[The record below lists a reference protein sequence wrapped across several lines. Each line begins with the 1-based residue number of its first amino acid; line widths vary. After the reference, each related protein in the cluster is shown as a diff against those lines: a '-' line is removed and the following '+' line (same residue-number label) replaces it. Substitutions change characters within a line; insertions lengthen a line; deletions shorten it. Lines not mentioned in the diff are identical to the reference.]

1 MNYTNKFY
9 DVIIMVNIPEL
20 KRGIAND
27 MTEAIGNTPLVR
39 LNRLTEGLEADV
51 LVKVESFNPV
61 SSIKDRIAVNL
72 IETAEKDGLL
82 KEDSVIIEPTS
93 GNTGIG
99 LSFVAAAKGYK
110 LILTMPETMSIE
122 RRKLLAVFGAE
133 IVLTP
138 GSEGMGGAIAK
149 AKELAE
155 STPNSFMPQ
164 QFENKANSEIHRLT
178 TGPEIYRDT
187 DGEVDIVVSAAGTGG
202 TVTGIAQ
209 YIKPLKPEFK
219 AVAVEPA
226 TSQTLGKGEKGP
238 HKIQGIGP
246 GFVPDV
252 LDLDLIDEVIP
263 VKDEDAGNT
272 LLRLAREEG
281 IFTGISSGAATWAG
295 LELAKRPENKGKTI
309 VVILPD
315 TGERYLS
322 TEWVFGDLF

>member
-1 MNYTNKFY
+1 
-9 DVIIMVNIPEL
+9 MVNIPGL

-39 LNRLTEGLEADV
+39 LNRLTEGLNADV

-72 IETAEKDGLL
+72 IETAEKEGLL

-149 AKELAE
+149 AKELVE
-155 STPNSFMPQ
+155 NTPNSFMPQ

-187 DGEVDIVVSAAGTGG
+187 DGKVDIVVSAAGTGG

-209 YIKPLKPEFK
+209 YIKELKPEFK

-246 GFVPDV
+246 GFVPEV
-252 LDLDLIDEVIP
+252 LDLDLVDEVIP
-263 VKDEDAGNT
+263 VKDEDAGAT

-295 LELAKRPENKGKTI
+295 LELAKRPENEGKTI

-322 TEWVFGDLF
+322 TEWIFGDLF

>member
-1 MNYTNKFY
+1 
-9 DVIIMVNIPEL
+9 MVNIPEL

-39 LNRLTEGLEADV
+39 LNKLTEGLEADV

-61 SSIKDRIAVNL
+61 SSVKDRIAVNL
-72 IETAEKDGLL
+72 IETAEKEGLL
-82 KEDSVIIEPTS
+82 KEGSVIIEPTS

-149 AKELAE
+149 ANELVE
-155 STPNSFMPQ
+155 NTPNSFMPQ

-187 DGEVDIVVSAAGTGG
+187 DGNVDIVVSAAGTGG

-209 YIKPLKPEFK
+209 YIKLLKPEFK

-246 GFVPDV
+246 GFVPEVIDV
-252 LDLDLIDEVIP
+252 DLIDEVIP

-281 IFTGISSGAATWAG
+281 IFAGISSGAATFAG

>member
-1 MNYTNKFY
+1 
-9 DVIIMVNIPEL
+9 
-20 KRGIAND
+20 

-39 LNRLTEGLEADV
+39 LNRLTEGLNADV

-72 IETAEKDGLL
+72 IETAEKEGLL

-149 AKELAE
+149 AKELVE
-155 STPNSFMPQ
+155 NTPNSFMPQ

-187 DGEVDIVVSAAGTGG
+187 DGKVDIVVSAAGTGG

-246 GFVPDV
+246 GFVPEV
-252 LDLDLIDEVIP
+252 LDLDLVDEVIP
-263 VKDEDAGNT
+263 VKDEDAGAT

-295 LELAKRPENKGKTI
+295 LELAKRPENEGKTI

-322 TEWVFGDLF
+322 TEWIFGDLF

>member
-1 MNYTNKFY
+1 M
-9 DVIIMVNIPEL
+9 
-20 KRGIAND
+20 
-27 MTEAIGNTPLVR
+27 
-39 LNRLTEGLEADV
+39 

-72 IETAEKDGLL
+72 IETAEKEGLL

-149 AKELAE
+149 AKELVE
-155 STPNSFMPQ
+155 NTPNSFMPQ

-187 DGEVDIVVSAAGTGG
+187 DGKVDIVVSAAGTGG

-209 YIKPLKPEFK
+209 YIKELKPEFK

-246 GFVPDV
+246 GFVPEV
-252 LDLDLIDEVIP
+252 LDVDLIDEVIP
-263 VKDEDAGNT
+263 VKDEDAGAT

-295 LELAKRPENKGKTI
+295 LELAKRPENEGKTI

-322 TEWVFGDLF
+322 TEWIFGDLF

>member
-1 MNYTNKFY
+1 
-9 DVIIMVNIPEL
+9 MVNIPEL

-39 LNRLTEGLEADV
+39 LNRLTEGLNADV

-72 IETAEKDGLL
+72 IETAEKEGLL

-149 AKELAE
+149 AKELVE
-155 STPNSFMPQ
+155 NTPNSFMPQ

-187 DGEVDIVVSAAGTGG
+187 DGKVDIVVSAAGTGG

-209 YIKPLKPEFK
+209 YIKELKPEFK

-246 GFVPDV
+246 GFVPEV
-252 LDLDLIDEVIP
+252 LDVDLVDEVIP
-263 VKDEDAGNT
+263 VKDEDAGAT

-295 LELAKRPENKGKTI
+295 LELAKRSENEGKTI

-322 TEWVFGDLF
+322 TEWIFGDLF

>member
-1 MNYTNKFY
+1 
-9 DVIIMVNIPEL
+9 MVNIPEL
-20 KRGIAND
+20 KRGVAND
-27 MTEAIGNTPLVR
+27 ITEAIGNTPLVR
-39 LNRLTEGLEADV
+39 LNKLTEGLEADV
-51 LVKVESFNPV
+51 LVKIEAFNPV
-61 SSIKDRIAVNL
+61 SSVKDRVAVSL
-72 IETAEKDGLL
+72 IEAAEKEGKLN
-82 KEDSVIIEPTS
+82 KDSVIIEPTS

-149 AKELAE
+149 ANELVE
-155 STPNSFMPQ
+155 NTPNSFMPQ

-187 DGEVDIVVSAAGTGG
+187 DGKVDIVV
-202 TVTGIAQ
+202 
-209 YIKPLKPEFK
+209 KPEFK

-226 TSQTLGKGEKGP
+226 TSQTLGQGATGP

-252 LDLDLIDEVIP
+252 LELDLIDEVIP
-263 VKDEDAGNT
+263 VKDEDAGST
-272 LLRLAREEG
+272 LLKLAREEG
-281 IFTGISSGAATWAG
+281 IFTGISSAAATFAG

-322 TEWVFGDLF
+322 TEWVFKELYDAYDDSIFPSN

>member
-1 MNYTNKFY
+1 
-9 DVIIMVNIPEL
+9 MVNIPEL

-39 LNRLTEGLEADV
+39 LNKLTEGLDAEV

-61 SSIKDRIAVNL
+61 SSIKDRVAVNL

-82 KEDSVIIEPTS
+82 KEGSVIVEPTS

-99 LSFVAAAKGYK
+99 LAFVSAAKGYK

-122 RRKLLAVFGAE
+122 RRKLLAVLGAE

-149 AKELAE
+149 AKELVE
-155 STPNSFMPQ
+155 NTPNSFMPQ

-187 DGEVDIVVSAAGTGG
+187 EGKVDIVVSAAGTGG

-209 YIKPLKPEFK
+209 YIKEQKPEFK
-219 AVAVEPA
+219 AVAVEPYS
-226 TSQTLGKGEKGP
+226 SQTLGKGEKGP
-238 HKIQGIGP
+238 HKIQGIGA
-246 GFVPDV
+246 GFVPGV
-252 LDLDLIDEVIP
+252 IDLDIIDEIIP
-263 VKDEDAGNT
+263 VKDEDAGAT

-281 IFTGISSGAATWAG
+281 ILTGISSGAATWAG
-295 LELAKRPENKGKTI
+295 LELAKRPENEGKTI

-322 TEWVFGDLF
+322 TEWIFGDLF

>member
-1 MNYTNKFY
+1 
-9 DVIIMVNIPEL
+9 MVNIPEL

-72 IETAEKDGLL
+72 IETAEKEGLL

-138 GSEGMGGAIAK
+138 GSEGMGGAISK
-149 AKELAE
+149 AKELVE
-155 STPNSFMPQ
+155 NTPNSFMPQ

-209 YIKPLKPEFK
+209 YIKELKPEFK

-226 TSQTLGKGEKGP
+226 TSQTLGKGEKGT

-252 LDLDLIDEVIP
+252 LDLDLVDEVIP

-322 TEWVFGDLF
+322 TEWIFGDLF

>member
-1 MNYTNKFY
+1 
-9 DVIIMVNIPEL
+9 MVNIPGL

-82 KEDSVIIEPTS
+82 KEGSVIIEPTS

-149 AKELAE
+149 AKELVE

-187 DGEVDIVVSAAGTGG
+187 DGKVDIVVSAAGTGG

-246 GFVPDV
+246 GFVPEV
-252 LDLDLIDEVIP
+252 LDVDLVDEVIP
-263 VKDEDAGNT
+263 VKDEDAGAT

-322 TEWVFGDLF
+322 TEWIFGDLF

>member
-1 MNYTNKFY
+1 
-9 DVIIMVNIPEL
+9 MVNIPEL

-39 LNRLTEGLEADV
+39 LNRLAEGLNADV

-72 IETAEKDGLL
+72 IETAEKEGLL

-149 AKELAE
+149 AKELVE
-155 STPNSFMPQ
+155 NTPNSFMPQ

-187 DGEVDIVVSAAGTGG
+187 DGKVDIVVSAAGTGG

-209 YIKPLKPEFK
+209 YIKELKPEFK

-246 GFVPDV
+246 GFVPEV
-252 LDLDLIDEVIP
+252 LDLDLVDEVIP
-263 VKDEDAGNT
+263 VKDEDAGAT

-295 LELAKRPENKGKTI
+295 LELAKRPENEGKTI

-322 TEWVFGDLF
+322 TEWIFGDLF

>member
-1 MNYTNKFY
+1 
-9 DVIIMVNIPEL
+9 MVNIPEL

-72 IETAEKDGLL
+72 IETAEKEGLL

-149 AKELAE
+149 AKELVE

-187 DGEVDIVVSAAGTGG
+187 DGKVDIVVSAAGTGG

-246 GFVPDV
+246 GFVPEV
-252 LDLDLIDEVIP
+252 LDVNLVDEVIP
-263 VKDEDAGNT
+263 VKDEDAGAT

-322 TEWVFGDLF
+322 TEWIFGDLF

>member
-1 MNYTNKFY
+1 
-9 DVIIMVNIPEL
+9 MVNIPEL

-72 IETAEKDGLL
+72 IETAEKEGLL

-149 AKELAE
+149 AKELVE
-155 STPNSFMPQ
+155 NTPNSFMPQ

-246 GFVPDV
+246 GFVPEV
-252 LDLDLIDEVIP
+252 LDLDLVDEVIP
-263 VKDEDAGNT
+263 VKDEDAGAT

-295 LELAKRPENKGKTI
+295 IELAKRPENKGKTI

-322 TEWVFGDLF
+322 TEWIFGDLF

>member
-1 MNYTNKFY
+1 M
-9 DVIIMVNIPEL
+9 VIIMVNIPEL
-20 KRGIAND
+20 KRGVAND
-27 MTEAIGNTPLVR
+27 ITEAIGNTPLVR
-39 LNRLTEGLEADV
+39 LNKLTEGLEADV
-51 LVKVESFNPV
+51 LVKIESFNPV
-61 SSIKDRIAVNL
+61 SSVKDRIAVAL
-72 IETAEKDGLL
+72 IEEAEKEGKID
-82 KEDSVIIEPTS
+82 KDTVIIEPTS

-149 AKELAE
+149 AAELAE
-155 STPNSFMPQ
+155 NTPNSFTPQ

-187 DGEVDIVVSAAGTGG
+187 DGKVDIVVSAAGTGG

-209 YIKPLKPEFK
+209 YIKALKPEFK

-246 GFVPDV
+246 GFVPEV
-252 LDLDLIDEVIP
+252 LDVDLVDEVIP
-263 VKDEDAGNT
+263 VKDEDAGAT

-295 LELAKRPENKGKTI
+295 LELAKRPENEGKTI

-322 TEWVFGDLF
+322 TEWIFGDLF

>member
-1 MNYTNKFY
+1 
-9 DVIIMVNIPEL
+9 MVNIPEL
-20 KRGIAND
+20 KRGVAND

-39 LNRLTEGLEADV
+39 LNKLTEGLEADV

-61 SSIKDRIAVNL
+61 SSVKDRVAVNL

-82 KEDSVIIEPTS
+82 KEGSVIIEPTS

-99 LSFVAAAKGYK
+99 LAFVSAAKGYK

-149 AKELAE
+149 ANELLE

-187 DGEVDIVVSAAGTGG
+187 DGKVDIVVSAAGTGG

-209 YIKPLKPEFK
+209 YIKEQKPEFK
-219 AVAVEPA
+219 AVAVEPYS
-226 TSQTLGKGEKGP
+226 SQTLGKGEKGP
-238 HKIQGIGP
+238 HKIQGIGA
-246 GFVPDV
+246 GFVPGV
-252 LDLDLIDEVIP
+252 IDLDIIDEIIP
-263 VKDEDAGNT
+263 VKDEDAGNI
-272 LLRLAREEG
+272 LLRLAQEEG
-281 IFTGISSGAATWAG
+281 ILAGISSGAATWAG
-295 LELAKRPENKGKTI
+295 IELAKRPENKGKTI

>member
-1 MNYTNKFY
+1 
-9 DVIIMVNIPEL
+9 MVNIPEL

-39 LNRLTEGLEADV
+39 LNRLTEGLNADV

-72 IETAEKDGLL
+72 IETAEKEGLL

-149 AKELAE
+149 AKELVE
-155 STPNSFMPQ
+155 NTPQ

-187 DGEVDIVVSAAGTGG
+187 DGKVDIVVSAAGTGG

-209 YIKPLKPEFK
+209 YIKELKPEFK

-246 GFVPDV
+246 GFVPEV
-252 LDLDLIDEVIP
+252 LDVDLVDEVIP
-263 VKDEDAGNT
+263 VKDEDAGAT

-295 LELAKRPENKGKTI
+295 LELAKRPENEGKTI

-322 TEWVFGDLF
+322 TEWIFGDLF

>member
-1 MNYTNKFY
+1 
-9 DVIIMVNIPEL
+9 MVNIPEL

-72 IETAEKDGLL
+72 IETAEKEGLL

-110 LILTMPETMSIE
+110 LILTMPETLSIE

-149 AKELAE
+149 AKELVE
-155 STPNSFMPQ
+155 NTPNSFMPQ

-187 DGEVDIVVSAAGTGG
+187 DGKVDIVVSAAGTGG

-209 YIKPLKPEFK
+209 YIKELKPEFK

-246 GFVPDV
+246 GFVPEV
-252 LDLDLIDEVIP
+252 LDLDLVDEVIP
-263 VKDEDAGNT
+263 VKDEDAGAT

-295 LELAKRPENKGKTI
+295 IELAKRPENKGKTI

-322 TEWVFGDLF
+322 TEWIFGDLF

>member
-1 MNYTNKFY
+1 
-9 DVIIMVNIPEL
+9 VIIMVNIPEL

-39 LNRLTEGLEADV
+39 LNRLTEGLNADV

-72 IETAEKDGLL
+72 IETAEKEGLL

-149 AKELAE
+149 AKELVE
-155 STPNSFMPQ
+155 NTPNSFMPQ

-187 DGEVDIVVSAAGTGG
+187 DGKVDIEVSAAGTGG

-209 YIKPLKPEFK
+209 YIKELKPEFK

-246 GFVPDV
+246 GFVPEV
-252 LDLDLIDEVIP
+252 LDLDLVDDVIP
-263 VKDEDAGNT
+263 VKDEDAGAT

-295 LELAKRPENKGKTI
+295 LELAKRPENEGKTI

-315 TGERYLS
+315 TGEIYLS
-322 TEWVFGDLF
+322 NEWIFGDLF

>member
-1 MNYTNKFY
+1 
-9 DVIIMVNIPEL
+9 MVNIPEL

-39 LNRLTEGLEADV
+39 LNRLTEGLNADV

-72 IETAEKDGLL
+72 IETAEKEGLL

-149 AKELAE
+149 AKELVE
-155 STPNSFMPQ
+155 NTPNSFMPQ

-187 DGEVDIVVSAAGTGG
+187 DGKVDIVVSAAGTGG

-209 YIKPLKPEFK
+209 YIKELKPEFK

-252 LDLDLIDEVIP
+252 LELDLIDEVIP
-263 VKDEDAGNT
+263 VKDEDAGAT

-295 LELAKRPENKGKTI
+295 LELAKRPENEGKTI

-322 TEWVFGDLF
+322 TEWIFGDLF

>member
-1 MNYTNKFY
+1 
-9 DVIIMVNIPEL
+9 MVNIPEL

-39 LNRLTEGLEADV
+39 LNRLTEGLNADV

-72 IETAEKDGLL
+72 IETAEKEGLL
-82 KEDSVIIEPTS
+82 KEDSVI
-93 GNTGIG
+93 
-99 LSFVAAAKGYK
+99 
-110 LILTMPETMSIE
+110 IE

-149 AKELAE
+149 AKELVE
-155 STPNSFMPQ
+155 NTPNSFMPQ

-187 DGEVDIVVSAAGTGG
+187 DGKVDIVVSAAGTGG

-209 YIKPLKPEFK
+209 YIKELKPEFK

-246 GFVPDV
+246 GFVPEV
-252 LDLDLIDEVIP
+252 LDVDLVDEVIP
-263 VKDEDAGNT
+263 VKDEDAGAT

-295 LELAKRPENKGKTI
+295 LELAKRPENEGKTI

-322 TEWVFGDLF
+322 TEWIFGDLF

>member
-1 MNYTNKFY
+1 
-9 DVIIMVNIPEL
+9 
-20 KRGIAND
+20 

-39 LNRLTEGLEADV
+39 LNRLTEGLNADV

-72 IETAEKDGLL
+72 IETAEKEGLL

-149 AKELAE
+149 AKELVE
-155 STPNSFMPQ
+155 NTPNSFMPQ

-187 DGEVDIVVSAAGTGG
+187 DGKVDIVVSAAGTGG

-246 GFVPDV
+246 GFVPEV
-252 LDLDLIDEVIP
+252 LDVDLVDEVIP
-263 VKDEDAGNT
+263 VKDEDAGAT

-295 LELAKRPENKGKTI
+295 LELAKRPENEGKTI
-309 VVILPD
+309 VVIL
-315 TGERYLS
+315 L
-322 TEWVFGDLF
+322 LFIIFLKKLNYFLIFYYFILNFYY

>member
-1 MNYTNKFY
+1 
-9 DVIIMVNIPEL
+9 MVNIPEL

-39 LNRLTEGLEADV
+39 LNRLTEGLEAEV

-178 TGPEIYRDT
+178 TGPEIWRDT

-209 YIKPLKPEFK
+209 YIKPLKAEFK

-226 TSQTLGKGEKGP
+226 SSQTLGKGEKGP

-252 LDLDLIDEVIP
+252 LDVDLIDEVVP

>member
-1 MNYTNKFY
+1 
-9 DVIIMVNIPEL
+9 MVNIPEL

-39 LNRLTEGLEADV
+39 LNRLTEGLNADV

-72 IETAEKDGLL
+72 IETAEKEGLL

-149 AKELAE
+149 AKELVE
-155 STPNSFMPQ
+155 NTPNSFMPQ

-187 DGEVDIVVSAAGTGG
+187 DGKVDIVVSAAGTGG
-202 TVTGIAQ
+202 T
-209 YIKPLKPEFK
+209 
-219 AVAVEPA
+219 
-226 TSQTLGKGEKGP
+226 
-238 HKIQGIGP
+238 
-246 GFVPDV
+246 
-252 LDLDLIDEVIP
+252 
-263 VKDEDAGNT
+263 
-272 LLRLAREEG
+272 
-281 IFTGISSGAATWAG
+281 
-295 LELAKRPENKGKTI
+295 
-309 VVILPD
+309 
-315 TGERYLS
+315 
-322 TEWVFGDLF
+322 

>member
-1 MNYTNKFY
+1 
-9 DVIIMVNIPEL
+9 MVNIPEL

-39 LNRLTEGLEADV
+39 LNRLTEGLNADV

-72 IETAEKDGLL
+72 IETAEKEGLL

-149 AKELAE
+149 AKELVE
-155 STPNSFMPQ
+155 NTPNSFMPQ

-187 DGEVDIVVSAAGTGG
+187 DGKVDIVVSAAGTGG

-209 YIKPLKPEFK
+209 YIKALQPEFK

-246 GFVPDV
+246 GFVPEV
-252 LDLDLIDEVIP
+252 LDVDLVDEVIP
-263 VKDEDAGNT
+263 VKDEDAGAT

-295 LELAKRPENKGKTI
+295 LELAKRPENEGKTI

-322 TEWVFGDLF
+322 TEWIFGDLF

>member
-1 MNYTNKFY
+1 
-9 DVIIMVNIPEL
+9 MVNIPEL

-39 LNRLTEGLEADV
+39 LNRLTEGLNADV

-72 IETAEKDGLL
+72 IETAEKEGLL

-149 AKELAE
+149 AKELVE
-155 STPNSFMPQ
+155 NTPNSFMPQ

-187 DGEVDIVVSAAGTGG
+187 DGKVDIVVSAAGTGG

-209 YIKPLKPEFK
+209 YIKELKPEFK

-246 GFVPDV
+246 GFVPEV
-252 LDLDLIDEVIP
+252 LDVDLIDEVIP
-263 VKDEDAGNT
+263 VKDEDAGAT

-295 LELAKRPENKGKTI
+295 LELAKRPENEGKTI

-322 TEWVFGDLF
+322 TEWIFGDLF

>member
-1 MNYTNKFY
+1 
-9 DVIIMVNIPEL
+9 MVNIPEL

-72 IETAEKDGLL
+72 IETAEKEGLL
-82 KEDSVIIEPTS
+82 KEGSVIIEPTS

-149 AKELAE
+149 ANELVE
-155 STPNSFMPQ
+155 NTPNSFMPQ

-187 DGEVDIVVSAAGTGG
+187 DGKVDIVVSAAGTGG

-209 YIKPLKPEFK
+209 YIKEQKPEFK
-219 AVAVEPA
+219 AVAVEPF

-238 HKIQGIGP
+238 HKIQGIGA
-246 GFVPDV
+246 GFVPGV
-252 LDLDLIDEVIP
+252 IDLDLIDEIIP
-263 VKDEDAGNT
+263 VKDEDAGAT

-322 TEWVFGDLF
+322 TEWIFGDLF

>member
-1 MNYTNKFY
+1 
-9 DVIIMVNIPEL
+9 MVNIPEL

-39 LNRLTEGLEADV
+39 LNRLTEGLNADV

-72 IETAEKDGLL
+72 IETAEKEGLL

-149 AKELAE
+149 AKELVE
-155 STPNSFMPQ
+155 NTPNSFMPQ

-187 DGEVDIVVSAAGTGG
+187 DGKVDIVVSAAGTGG
-202 TVTGIAQ
+202 TVTRIAQ
-209 YIKPLKPEFK
+209 YIKELKPEFK

-238 HKIQGIGP
+238 HRIQGIGP
-246 GFVPDV
+246 GFVPEV
-252 LDLDLIDEVIP
+252 LDVDLIDEVIP
-263 VKDEDAGNT
+263 VKDEDAGAT

-295 LELAKRPENKGKTI
+295 LELAKRPENEGKTI

-322 TEWVFGDLF
+322 TEWIFGDLF

>member
-1 MNYTNKFY
+1 
-9 DVIIMVNIPEL
+9 MVNIPEL

-39 LNRLTEGLEADV
+39 LNRLTEGLNADV

-72 IETAEKDGLL
+72 IETAEKEGLL

-149 AKELAE
+149 AKELVE
-155 STPNSFMPQ
+155 NTPNSFMPQ

-187 DGEVDIVVSAAGTGG
+187 DGKVDIVVSAAGTGG

-246 GFVPDV
+246 GFVPEV
-252 LDLDLIDEVIP
+252 LDFDLVDEVIP
-263 VKDEDAGNT
+263 VKDEDAGAT

-295 LELAKRPENKGKTI
+295 LELAKRPENEGKTI

-322 TEWVFGDLF
+322 TEWIFGDLF

>member
-1 MNYTNKFY
+1 
-9 DVIIMVNIPEL
+9 MVNIPEL

-39 LNRLTEGLEADV
+39 LNRLTEGLNADV

-72 IETAEKDGLL
+72 IETAEKEGLL

-149 AKELAE
+149 AKELVE
-155 STPNSFMPQ
+155 NTPNSFMPQ

-187 DGEVDIVVSAAGTGG
+187 DWKVDIVVSAAGTGG

-209 YIKPLKPEFK
+209 YIKELKPEFK

-246 GFVPDV
+246 GFVPEV
-252 LDLDLIDEVIP
+252 LDVGLVDEVIP
-263 VKDEDAGNT
+263 VKDEDAGAT

-295 LELAKRPENKGKTI
+295 LELAKRPENEGKTI

-322 TEWVFGDLF
+322 TEWIFGDLF

>member
-1 MNYTNKFY
+1 
-9 DVIIMVNIPEL
+9 MVNIPEL

-39 LNRLTEGLEADV
+39 LNRLTEGLNADV

-72 IETAEKDGLL
+72 IETAEKEGLL

-149 AKELAE
+149 AKELVE
-155 STPNSFMPQ
+155 NTPNSFMPQ

-187 DGEVDIVVSAAGTGG
+187 DGKVDIVVSAAGTGG

-209 YIKPLKPEFK
+209 YIKELKPEFK

-252 LDLDLIDEVIP
+252 LDVDLVDEVIP
-263 VKDEDAGNT
+263 VKDEDAGAT

-295 LELAKRPENKGKTI
+295 LELAKRPENEGKTI

-322 TEWVFGDLF
+322 TEWIFGDLF

>member
-1 MNYTNKFY
+1 
-9 DVIIMVNIPEL
+9 MVNIPEL

-39 LNRLTEGLEADV
+39 LNRLTEGLNADV

-72 IETAEKDGLL
+72 IETAEKEGLL

-149 AKELAE
+149 AKELVE
-155 STPNSFMPQ
+155 NTPNSFMPQ

-187 DGEVDIVVSAAGTGG
+187 DGKVEIVVSAAGTGG

-209 YIKPLKPEFK
+209 YIKELKPEFK

-246 GFVPDV
+246 GFVPEV
-252 LDLDLIDEVIP
+252 LDVDLVDEVIP
-263 VKDEDAGNT
+263 VKDEDAGAT

-295 LELAKRPENKGKTI
+295 LELAKRPENEGKTI

-322 TEWVFGDLF
+322 TEWIFGDLF

>member
-1 MNYTNKFY
+1 
-9 DVIIMVNIPEL
+9 MVNIPEL

-39 LNRLTEGLEADV
+39 LNRLTEGLNADV

-72 IETAEKDGLL
+72 IETAEKEGLL

-149 AKELAE
+149 AKELVE
-155 STPNSFMPQ
+155 NTPNSFMPQ

-187 DGEVDIVVSAAGTGG
+187 DGKVDIVVSAAGTGG

-209 YIKPLKPEFK
+209 YIKELKPEFK

-246 GFVPDV
+246 GFVPEV
-252 LDLDLIDEVIP
+252 LDVDLVDEVIP
-263 VKDEDAGNT
+263 VKDEDAGAT

-322 TEWVFGDLF
+322 TEWIFGDLF

>member
-1 MNYTNKFY
+1 
-9 DVIIMVNIPEL
+9 MVNIPEL

-82 KEDSVIIEPTS
+82 KEGSVIIEPTS

-99 LSFVAAAKGYK
+99 LAFVSAAKGYK

-149 AKELAE
+149 AQELLE
-155 STPNSFMPQ
+155 NTPNSFMPQ

-187 DGEVDIVVSAAGTGG
+187 DGKVDIVVSAAGTGG

-209 YIKPLKPEFK
+209 YIKEQKPEFK
-219 AVAVEPA
+219 AVAVEPFS
-226 TSQTLGKGEKGP
+226 SQTLGKGEKGP
-238 HKIQGIGP
+238 HKIQGIGA
-246 GFVPDV
+246 GFVPGV
-252 LDLDLIDEVIP
+252 IDLDIIDEIIP
-263 VKDEDAGNT
+263 VKDEDAGAT

-322 TEWVFGDLF
+322 TEWIFGDLF

>member
-1 MNYTNKFY
+1 M
-9 DVIIMVNIPEL
+9 IIMVNIPEL

-39 LNRLTEGLEADV
+39 LNRLTEGLNADV

-72 IETAEKDGLL
+72 IETAEKEGLL

-149 AKELAE
+149 AKELVE
-155 STPNSFMPQ
+155 NTPNSFMPQ

-187 DGEVDIVVSAAGTGG
+187 DGKVDIVVSAAGTGG

-209 YIKPLKPEFK
+209 YIKELKPEFK

-246 GFVPDV
+246 GFVPEV
-252 LDLDLIDEVIP
+252 LDLDLVDEVIP
-263 VKDEDAGNT
+263 VKDEDAGAT

-295 LELAKRPENKGKTI
+295 LELAKRPENEGKTI

-322 TEWVFGDLF
+322 TEWIFGDLF

>member
-1 MNYTNKFY
+1 
-9 DVIIMVNIPEL
+9 MVNIPEL

-72 IETAEKDGLL
+72 IETAEKEGLL

-149 AKELAE
+149 AKELVE
-155 STPNSFMPQ
+155 NTPNSFMPQ

-187 DGEVDIVVSAAGTGG
+187 DGKVDIVVSAAGTGG

-209 YIKPLKPEFK
+209 YIKELKPEFK

-246 GFVPDV
+246 GFVPEV
-252 LDLDLIDEVIP
+252 LDLDLVDEVIP
-263 VKDEDAGNT
+263 VKDEDAGAT

-295 LELAKRPENKGKTI
+295 LELAKRPENEGKTI

-322 TEWVFGDLF
+322 TEWIFGDLF